1 MRRYISLACVALI
14 VVMCMVAPVNAA
26 SIDNDIFIDVL
37 DYNTDKINI
46 RTLSGDT
53 NSVSFTLPSW
63 IPVRYIDTTV
73 TITGVLPSRISCVV
87 GSSTSTLTCEHII
100 GGLYR
105 VYGFCQGSSNSLTIS
120 FEISGTCWVTF
131 HRFEMSPSVTTTYD
145 IEAYCEIVSAEYN
158 STIHYVPTD
167 EINHRIFDSTDVYT
181 DTFFYCYIWSD
192 DWKLYDYIDF
202 QLMFSCLEITSVTA
216 VMGSINVPLSVSYI
230 DGTSIDG
237 NSFYYSMRMDVTGL
251 DRTSND
257 YPMIVLM
264 GRLNTGILNSVQFAN
279 CSGHVAINNFNPL
292 FYYFSNLITSVSA
305 GFSNVNAWISSQ
317 TNAIVSAIRGDS
329 APGNNFQ
336 DDVSQKDSELKD
348 MVAIMDSVSKPDIN
362 NISVEVNDYVDP
374 NILASSMSG
383 ISTVAASPIFSDVL
397 LMAIILATAGYV
409 LYGKR

>member
-1 MRRYISLACVALI
+1 MKRIFSVFLVLSLCC
-14 VVMCMVAPVNAA
+14 CMAFPVNAA
-26 SIDNDIFIDVL
+26 SIDNDIFIDLL

-53 NSVSFTLPSW
+53 NTVSFTLPSW
-63 IPVRYIDTTV
+63 IPVRYIDATV

-87 GSSTSTLTCEHII
+87 GNSTTTLTVEHII

-105 VYGFCQGSSNSLTIS
+105 VYGFCQGSSNSLTLS
-120 FEISGTCWVTF
+120 FEISGTTWVTF
-131 HRFEMSPSVTTTYD
+131 HRLEMSPSVTTTYD

-158 STIHYVPTD
+158 GTIHYVPTD

-181 DTFFYCYIWSD
+181 DTFFYCYIWTD

-216 VMGSINVPLSVSYI
+216 VMGSINVPLEVSYI
-230 DGTSIDG
+230 EGTAIDG

-251 DRTSND
+251 DRTSDD

-292 FYYFSNLITSVSA
+292 FYYFNNLISSVSA
-305 GFSNVNAWISSQ
+305 GFSNINGWISSQ

-329 APGNNFQ
+329 APGNSFQ

-348 MVAIMDSVSKPDIN
+348 MAAIMDSVIKPDIN
-362 NISVEVNDYVDP
+362 SISVEVNDYVDP